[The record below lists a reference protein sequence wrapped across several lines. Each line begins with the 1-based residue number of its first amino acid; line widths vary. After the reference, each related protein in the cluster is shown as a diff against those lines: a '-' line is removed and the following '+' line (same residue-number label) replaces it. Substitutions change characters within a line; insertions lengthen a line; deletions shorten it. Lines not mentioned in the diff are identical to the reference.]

1 MAKSSVTTIQPAPI
15 YSRLWTQFKRFPQG
29 LHQGANRPPSTSGV
43 AAAALFS
50 GGIGAIAMMLT
61 HHYTELSKAN
71 EQFLTQLVSVI
82 PLVTS
87 KDPMWGNLG
96 GFAGKEIV
104 LLVGWLTSWAILHNI
119 LKHRHVNPRTLI
131 LGLLSL
137 FTLATVMS
145 WHPLF
150 PYLSLH

>member
-1 MAKSSVTTIQPAPI
+1 MARLSTTTIRPAPI
-15 YSRLWTQFKRFPQG
+15 YSRLWTQFKQFPLG
-29 LHQGANRPPSTSGV
+29 LHRGAMRPPSTSGA

-71 EQFLTQLVSVI
+71 DRFITQLVSVI

-104 LLVGWLTSWAILHNI
+104 LLVVWLTSWAILHKI
-119 LKHRHVNPRTLI
+119 LKYRQVKPRTLI

-137 FTLATVMS
+137 FTIATAMT

-150 PYLSLH
+150 PYLSLQ

>member
-1 MAKSSVTTIQPAPI
+1 MARLSTTTIRPAPI
-15 YSRLWTQFKRFPQG
+15 YSRLWTQFKQFPPG
-29 LHQGANRPPSTSGV
+29 LRRGAARPPSTSGT
-43 AAAALFS
+43 AAAVLFS

-71 EQFLTQLVSVI
+71 DRFLTQLVSVI

-104 LLVGWLTSWAILHNI
+104 LLVVWLASWAILHGI
-119 LKHRHVNPRTLI
+119 LKHRQVKPRNLI

-137 FTLATVMS
+137 FAIATAMT
-145 WHPLF
+145 WHPLL
-150 PYLSLH
+150 PYLSLQ

>member
-1 MAKSSVTTIQPAPI
+1 MSRTSPTGIQPAPI
-15 YSRLWTQFKRFPQG
+15 YSRLWTQFKQFPQW
-29 LHQGANRPPSTSGV
+29 LHRGANRPPNTSGA

-61 HHYTELSKAN
+61 HHYSELSKAN
-71 EQFLTQLVSVI
+71 DRFLTQLVSVI
-82 PLVTS
+82 PNVTS

-96 GFAGKEIV
+96 GFAGKEIM
-104 LLVGWLTSWAILHNI
+104 LLVGWLVSWAILHNI
-119 LKHRHVNPRTLI
+119 LKHRQVKPRILI

-137 FTLATVMS
+137 FTIATAMT

-150 PYLSLH
+150 PYLSLQ

>member
-1 MAKSSVTTIQPAPI
+1 MSRTSTTTIQPAPI
-15 YSRLWTQFKRFPQG
+15 YSRWWQRFKQFPSG
-29 LHQGANRPPSTSGV
+29 LHRGANRSPSTSGT

-71 EQFLTQLVSVI
+71 DRFLTQLVSAI

-96 GFAGKEIV
+96 GFAGKEIM
-104 LLVGWLTSWAILHNI
+104 LLVGWLASWTILHHL
-119 LKHRHVNPRTLI
+119 LKHRQVKPRTLI
-131 LGLLSL
+131 FGLLSL
-137 FTLATVMS
+137 FTIATAMT

-150 PYLSLH
+150 PYLSLQ

>member
-1 MAKSSVTTIQPAPI
+1 MAKFSVTTIQRAPI
-15 YSRLWTQFKRFPQG
+15 YSRLWTQFKQFPQG
-29 LHQGANRPPSTSGV
+29 LHQGADRPPSTSGA

-71 EQFLTQLVSVI
+71 DRFLTQLVSVI

-104 LLVGWLTSWAILHNI
+104 LLVVWLASWAILHGI
-119 LKHRHVNPRTLI
+119 LKHRQVKPRNLI

-137 FTLATVMS
+137 FAIATAMT

-150 PYLSLH
+150 PYLSLQ